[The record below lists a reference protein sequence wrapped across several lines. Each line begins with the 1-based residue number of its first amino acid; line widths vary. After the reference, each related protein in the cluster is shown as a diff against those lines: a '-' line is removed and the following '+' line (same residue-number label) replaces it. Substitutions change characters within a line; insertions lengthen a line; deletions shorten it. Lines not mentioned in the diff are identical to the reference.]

1 MGIVLPNFI
10 LSNYLFHSNF
20 DEFSEEENINNE
32 NVIVFS
38 KKKMLEMK
46 FNLLTPTLNFTNC
59 LSLSLLEGHLD
70 LHNFILMIIQI
81 VDKIEKET
89 EETVSYKFIKTM
101 NLNSTFGKSINLMR
115 YDEKQDSTIPDHQ
128 QSFLDVPVQ
137 EVEVEVV
144 TSFPSL
150 DLEGL
155 VLLDSMKVLDT
166 ILISKNENKS
176 ASSNKNENNYENK
189 IEDNNENDNE
199 NNNEKIIWTD
209 DDIQKVFELII
220 NGNINCFIELVKM
233 NYDVN
238 LTLKDGIT
246 TWMVAAK
253 GGKIEILNIILNR
266 NIDLSL
272 MDKNKKNIFH
282 YAAMSSDDRMV
293 AYLLSHNKFE
303 KCKNAQNPIN
313 QLNCLY

>member
-20 DEFSEEENINNE
+20 DEFSGEESINNE

-70 LHNFILMIIQI
+70 LHNFILMIIKI

-89 EETVSYKFIKTM
+89 EEIVSYKLIKTI

-166 ILISKNENKS
+166 ILISKNEN
-176 ASSNKNENNYENK
+176 NIENNNDNNNENNNENNY
-189 IEDNNENDNE
+189 E

-233 NYDVN
+233 NYDIN
-238 LTLKDGIT
+238 LTLK
-246 TWMVAAK
+246 
-253 GGKIEILNIILNR
+253 
-266 NIDLSL
+266 
-272 MDKNKKNIFH
+272 
-282 YAAMSSDDRMV
+282 
-293 AYLLSHNKFE
+293 
-303 KCKNAQNPIN
+303 IN
-313 QLNCLY
+313 QCFYSILCLISPFFLLLQLPSK